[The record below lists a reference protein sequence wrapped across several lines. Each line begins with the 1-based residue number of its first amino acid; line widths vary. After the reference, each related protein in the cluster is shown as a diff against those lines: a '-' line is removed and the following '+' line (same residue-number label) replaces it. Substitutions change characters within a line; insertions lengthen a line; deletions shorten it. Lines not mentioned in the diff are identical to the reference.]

1 LKKFITIVRKFEVDG
16 GCIKIMKKVL
26 KAIGKVLLILCVII
40 LVFLLG
46 VFVFNKI
53 MLSKEKALLESQ
65 QIGQLVEVD
74 GHNMSVYVSGEGEHT
89 LVFMAGSGVSSPIMT
104 YKSFAERFDEDY
116 RIVIIEKFGYGFS
129 DGFDG
134 SRDVETRV
142 RQNREALEAA
152 GITGPYILCPHSYSG
167 LEAVYWA
174 QNYPDEIEAIM
185 GLDMAVPRSY
195 DAYDEEVI
203 EAVNSSDALK
213 RTLRIMGITRLLVSG
228 TISEDSTEEEK
239 KIAVAIAC
247 STYGNTT
254 ASNEANYIIS
264 DLEIIDSKTVP
275 DVPTLL
281 IISDGTI
288 AEGWIDFEMDYA
300 SSLSEVTTVKLDC
313 GHSVYKYE
321 PERCE
326 EEMREFVTNLD
337 SER

>member
-1 LKKFITIVRKFEVDG
+1 
-16 GCIKIMKKVL
+16 MKKALRVIAKILMVL
-26 KAIGKVLLILCVII
+26 FVFILIL
-40 LVFLLG
+40 LMG
-46 VFVFNKI
+46 VFVFNRI
-53 MLSKEKALLESQ
+53 MLSKEKTLLENQ

-74 GHNMSVYVSGEGEHT
+74 GQNMSVYVSGEGEHT
-89 LVFMAGSGVSSPIMT
+89 LVFMAGSGTSSPIMT
-104 YKSFAERFDEDY
+104 YKPFADRFMDDY
-116 RIVIIEKFGYGFS
+116 KIVIIEKFGYGFS

-142 RQNREALEAA
+142 RQNREALEAV
-152 GITGPYILCPHSYSG
+152 GINGPYILCPHSYSG

-174 QNYPDEIEAIM
+174 QNYPDEIEAII
-185 GLDMAVPRSY
+185 GLDMAVPKSY
-195 DAYDEEVI
+195 DTYDQEI
-203 EAVNSSDALK
+203 INSVNSSDAFK
-213 RTLRIMGITRLLVSG
+213 RTLRIMGITRFLVKG
-228 TISEDSTEEEK
+228 TIPEDFTEEEK
-239 KIAVAIAC
+239 KIAIAIAC

-275 DVPTLL
+275 DVSTLL

-288 AEGWIDFEMDYA
+288 AEGWIDFGMDYA

-326 EEMREFVTNLD
+326 EEMREFIEGLNG
-337 SER
+337 ER

>member
-1 LKKFITIVRKFEVDG
+1 
-16 GCIKIMKKVL
+16 MKKVL

-46 VFVFNKI
+46 VFIFNRI
-53 MLSKEKALLESQ
+53 MLSKEKALLENQ
-65 QIGQLVEVD
+65 QMGQLVEVD
-74 GHNMSVYVSGEGEHT
+74 GLNMSVYVSGEGEHT
-89 LVFMAGSGVSSPIMT
+89 LVFMAGSGTSSPIMT
-104 YKSFAERFDEDY
+104 YKPFADRFTDDY
-116 RIVIIEKFGYGFS
+116 KIVIIEKFGYGFS

-142 RQNREALEAA
+142 RQDREALEAA

-174 QNYPDEIEAIM
+174 QNYPDEIEAII

-195 DAYDEEVI
+195 DTYDEEI
-203 EAVNSSDALK
+203 INSVNSSDAFK
-213 RTLRIMGITRLLVSG
+213 RTLRIMGITRFLVEG
-228 TISEDSTEEEK
+228 TIPEDFTEEEK
-239 KIAVAIAC
+239 KIAIAIAC
-247 STYGNTT
+247 STYGNET

-275 DVPTLL
+275 DVPTQL

-288 AEGWIDFEMDYA
+288 AEGWIDFGMDYA

-326 EEMREFVTNLD
+326 EEMREFIEGLNG
-337 SER
+337 ER

>member
-1 LKKFITIVRKFEVDG
+1 
-16 GCIKIMKKVL
+16 MKKVL
-26 KAIGKVLLILCVII
+26 KAIGKVLLILFIII
-40 LVFLLG
+40 LVLLLG
-46 VFVFNKI
+46 VFVFNRI
-53 MLSKEKALLESQ
+53 MLSREKALLENQ

-89 LVFMAGSGVSSPIMT
+89 LVFMVGSGTSSPIMT
-104 YKSFAERFDEDY
+104 YKPFVERFTDDY
-116 RIVIIEKFGYGFS
+116 KIVIIEKFGYGFS

-142 RQNREALEAA
+142 RQDREALEAA

-174 QNYPDEIEAIM
+174 QNYPDEIEAII

-203 EAVNSSDALK
+203 ETVNSSDALK
-213 RTLRIMGITRLLVSG
+213 RTLRIMGITRFLVDG
-228 TISEDSTEEEK
+228 TIPEDFTEEEK
-239 KIAVAIAC
+239 KLAIAIAC
-247 STYGNTT
+247 STYGNAT

-264 DLEIIDSKTVP
+264 DLEIIDSKMVP
-275 DVPTLL
+275 DIPTLL

-326 EEMREFVTNLD
+326 EEMYKFIEGLNV
-337 SER
+337 ER

>member
-1 LKKFITIVRKFEVDG
+1 
-16 GCIKIMKKVL
+16 MKKVL
-26 KAIGKVLLILCVII
+26 KAIGKVLLILCIII
-40 LVFLLG
+40 LVFLSG
-46 VFVFNKI
+46 VFVFNRI
-53 MLSKEKALLESQ
+53 MLSKERAVLESQ

-89 LVFMAGSGVSSPIMT
+89 LVFMAGSGTSSPIMT
-104 YKSFAERFDEDY
+104 YKPFAERFMDDY
-116 RIVIIEKFGYGFS
+116 KIVIIEKFGYGFS

-134 SRDVETRV
+134 FRDVETRV
-142 RQNREALEAA
+142 RQDREALEAA
-152 GITGPYILCPHSYSG
+152 GINGPYILCPHSYSG

-174 QNYPDEIEAIM
+174 QNYPDEIEAII
-185 GLDMAVPRSY
+185 GLDMAVPEAY

-203 EAVNSSDALK
+203 KTVNSSDALK
-213 RTLRIMGITRLLVSG
+213 RTLRIMGITRLLVGG
-228 TISEDSTEEEK
+228 TISEDFTEEEK
-239 KIAVAIAC
+239 KIATAIAC

-288 AEGWIDFEMDYA
+288 ANGWIDFEMDYA

-326 EEMREFVTNLD
+326 EEMYKFIEGLNA
-337 SER
+337 ER

>member
-1 LKKFITIVRKFEVDG
+1 
-16 GCIKIMKKVL
+16 MKKALRVIVKILMVL
-26 KAIGKVLLILCVII
+26 FIFILIL
-40 LVFLLG
+40 LMG
-46 VFVFNKI
+46 VFVFNRI
-53 MLSKEKALLESQ
+53 MLSKEKTLLENQ

-74 GHNMSVYVSGEGEHT
+74 GQNMSVYVSGEGEHT
-89 LVFMAGSGVSSPIMT
+89 LVFMAGSGTSSPIMT
-104 YKSFAERFDEDY
+104 YKPFADRFMDDY
-116 RIVIIEKFGYGFS
+116 KIVIIEKFGYGFS

-142 RQNREALEAA
+142 RQNREALEAV
-152 GITGPYILCPHSYSG
+152 GINGPYILCPHSYSG

-174 QNYPDEIEAIM
+174 QNYPDEIEAII

-195 DAYDEEVI
+195 DTYDQEI
-203 EAVNSSDALK
+203 INSVNSSDAFK
-213 RTLRIMGITRLLVSG
+213 RTLRIMGITRFLVKG
-228 TISEDSTEEEK
+228 TIPEDFTEEEK
-239 KIAVAIAC
+239 KIAIAIAC

-275 DVPTLL
+275 DVSTLL

-288 AEGWIDFEMDYA
+288 AEGWIDFGMDYA

-326 EEMREFVTNLD
+326 EEMREFIEGLNG
-337 SER
+337 ER

>member
-1 LKKFITIVRKFEVDG
+1 
-16 GCIKIMKKVL
+16 MKKVL
-26 KAIGKVLLILCVII
+26 KVIGKVLLVLLVII

-53 MLSKEKALLESQ
+53 MLSKEKVLLENQ

-74 GHNMSVYVSGEGEHT
+74 GHNMSIYVSGEGEHT
-89 LVFMAGSGVSSPIMT
+89 LVFMAGSGASTPIIS
-104 YKSFAERFDEDY
+104 YKTFAERFDGDY

-134 SRDVETRV
+134 PRDVETRV
-142 RQNREALEAA
+142 RQNREVLEAA

-174 QNYPDEIEAIM
+174 QNYPDEIEAII

-195 DAYDEEVI
+195 DIYDEEI
-203 EAVNSSDALK
+203 IKTVNSSDALK
-213 RTLRIMGITRLLVSG
+213 RTLRNMGITRLLVGG
-228 TISEDSTEEEK
+228 TLSEDFTEEEK
-239 KIAVAIAC
+239 QIVTAIAC

-288 AEGWIDFEMDYA
+288 ADGWIDFEMDYA
-300 SSLSEVTTVKLDC
+300 FSLSEVTTVKLDC

-326 EEMREFVTNLD
+326 EEMREFIASLD